1 MVGQRGIPGPE
12 VVQRDQDAEALERLH
27 RLLRAQDILDQHA
40 FGDLELEA
48 GQRQPAF
55 AQRLSDLRIEVLS
68 AELRGRDVD
77 GDPQESVPRRGLTA
91 SFHQHPVVNLGI
103 EQPQSAAHAA

>member
-55 AQRLSDLRIEVLS
+55 AQRLSDLRIEVLP